1 MSSLSLPC
9 LNEHVAKSIPSTKY
23 KLQVKHKKLAMVS
36 EPLLPVEDS
45 EQQEIRTRDL
55 EQCDLVL
62 DKAVESDS
70 RSIVEEEID
79 PRSSSLEYC
88 FLCSQSGPVIKEEV
102 CHKQKLKRQT
112 ISQSLLV
119 LKSSTSNS
127 ASTPHLHVNLCDNLM
142 GRRST
147 SASVLGSATFKVQQ
161 PGQNVIKG
169 QSISSSLSKVTEMND
184 SCGLM
189 CRICHGDG
197 EEEELIRPCRCTGT
211 VKHAHQSC
219 ILRWVSKS
227 GNQTCELCNFKFK
240 TRKESVKCFWKVGYL
255 QTFFPNIKPGFH
267 MLGKSQ
273 MIRDFTLAQSSQILL
288 TNENLKF
295 FPTYINHA

>member
-36 EPLLPVEDS
+36 EPLLPVEGSD
-45 EQQEIRTRDL
+45 QQEIRTRDL

-62 DKAVESDS
+62 DKAVEADS
-70 RSIVEEEID
+70 QSIVEEEID

-88 FLCSQSGPVIKEEV
+88 FLCSQSGPVIEEEV

-119 LKSSTSNS
+119 LKSSGSNS

-142 GRRST
+142 GRKST
-147 SASVLGSATFKVQQ
+147 SASVLSSATFKVQQ

-219 ILRWVSKS
+219 ILHWVSKS

-255 QTFFPNIKPGFH
+255 QTFFLI
-267 MLGKSQ
+267 
-273 MIRDFTLAQSSQILL
+273 
-288 TNENLKF
+288 
-295 FPTYINHA
+295 

>member
-9 LNEHVAKSIPSTKY
+9 LNEHVVKNIPSTKY

-36 EPLLPVEDS
+36 VPLLPVEDS
-45 EQQEIRTRDL
+45 DQQEIRKRDL
-55 EQCDLVL
+55 EQCDLVV
-62 DKAVESDS
+62 DKADS
-70 RSIVEEEID
+70 QSIVEEEND

-102 CHKQKLKRQT
+102 CHKQKLKMQSN

-127 ASTPHLHVNLCDNLM
+127 ASTPHLHVNLCDSLV

-147 SASVLGSATFKVQQ
+147 SAFVLSSATFKVQQ
-161 PGQNVIKG
+161 PRQNAIKG
-169 QSISSSLSKVTEMND
+169 QSISSSLSKVTEIND

-189 CRICHGDG
+189 CRICHGDS

-219 ILRWVSKS
+219 ILHWVSKS

-255 QTFFPNIKPGFH
+255 
-267 MLGKSQ
+267 
-273 MIRDFTLAQSSQILL
+273 
-288 TNENLKF
+288 
-295 FPTYINHA
+295 